1 MVIPMRVLDR
11 KLLRDLRRMK
21 GQVAAI
27 GAVVAMGVMMLVM
40 MSGLFVSLQETR
52 RAYYERYRF
61 ADVFAPLKRAPESLL
76 AALAAVPG
84 VAAAEGRVTG
94 DALLDLPGLD
104 LPLRARAL
112 SLPNVDGTC
121 LNGVRLVAGRMPDA
135 GNPDEILL
143 LQSFAAARG
152 LRPGDTIP
160 ATMNGSRRSLRIVG
174 LAQSPEFIYISA
186 PGEIVSNDAQYG
198 VFWMARK
205 AIAAAYGLK
214 GAFNEALLSLERDA
228 SLSAVL
234 AAADRIL
241 DPYGGMGAYGR
252 GEQSSNHFVEDELG
266 QLQAMRVVMPP
277 LFLIVAAFLLT
288 LVVSRMVQS
297 EREQIGLIK
306 AFGYS
311 DLSVGLHYFK
321 LTVAIAVLGAAAG
334 CILGVMAGRAL
345 AGVYL
350 IHFKFPFLT
359 FRLVP
364 GPFVTGFLVSVAS
377 ASAGGYFVLR
387 RVFALTPASAMRP
400 PAPPDYSR
408 TGNLG
413 RRLGER
419 LDQPCRMVLRR
430 LLRRPGRM
438 AGAALGIAAGM
449 ALSMGMLAILESFD
463 TIIDLTFNVMDRS
476 DVSVVFNDAV
486 PDRTLF
492 ELRSLPGVIE
502 AEPVRSVPVI
512 LRNGLRTHHGTI
524 DGLVF
529 PQRLNRALDAEL
541 RPIILRDGGVVLAQ
555 TLARALNAREGDLL
569 EVEVR
574 TGRRPKLS
582 LPVAGVAGTVL
593 GAPAFMGLDDLNR
606 VLREPG
612 RVSGAHLRVDGAMSG
627 PLYRKLKQMPAVAGV
642 RVKQNLKAAFRH
654 QMDSGPGSMRYIIL
668 AIAGVVAFGIVY
680 NTANIAYL
688 ERARDLA
695 SLRAMGFTRAEA
707 GFVLL
712 GELAVVTLAALAVG
726 GVLGYLLFFVYA
738 EAFSTELYQIP
749 TVFTAKSF
757 GNAARV
763 VLGAALLS
771 GWMVKRSM
779 DRADLVSVIK
789 TRE

>member
-61 ADVFAPLKRAPESLL
+61 ADVFVPLKRAPESLL

-84 VAAAEGRVTG
+84 VAAAEGRITG
-94 DALLDLPGLD
+94 DAQIDLPGLD

-112 SLPNVDGTC
+112 SLPNADGTC

-198 VFWMARK
+198 VFWMTRK

-214 GAFNEALLSLERDA
+214 GAFNEALLSLERNA

-438 AGAALGIAAGM
+438 AGAALGIAAAEA
-449 ALSMGMLAILESFD
+449 ALK
-463 TIIDLTFNVMDRS
+463 
-476 DVSVVFNDAV
+476 
-486 PDRTLF
+486 
-492 ELRSLPGVIE
+492 
-502 AEPVRSVPVI
+502 
-512 LRNGLRTHHGTI
+512 
-524 DGLVF
+524 
-529 PQRLNRALDAEL
+529 
-541 RPIILRDGGVVLAQ
+541 
-555 TLARALNAREGDLL
+555 LARADRERAAADRDLAQVQLRRIRGLRRSGAASQLQLDQAEREARTTAAALHNAEAAIAVREAERKGALSRL
-569 EVEVR
+569 
-574 TGRRPKLS
+574 RRFGGEGAKD
-582 LPVAGVAGTVL
+582 AGTKGL
-593 GAPAFMGLDDLNR
+593 PIHAPADGR
-606 VLREPG
+606 VLRVMRESEGPVSAG
-612 RVSGAHLRVDGAMSG
+612 TPLMETGDVENGLEVVVELLSSEAVRVS
-627 PLYRKLKQMPAVAGV
+627 
-642 RVKQNLKAAFRH
+642 
-654 QMDSGPGSMRYIIL
+654 PGDR
-668 AIAGVVAFGIVY
+668 
-680 NTANIAYL
+680 
-688 ERARDLA
+688 
-695 SLRAMGFTRAEA
+695 
-707 GFVLL
+707 
-712 GELAVVTLAALAVG
+712 
-726 GVLGYLLFFVYA
+726 
-738 EAFSTELYQIP
+738 
-749 TVFTAKSF
+749 
-757 GNAARV
+757 
-763 VLGAALLS
+763 ALLS
-771 GWMVKRSM
+771 GWGGDAILNGTVERIEPFAFTKVSALGVEEQRVNAIVRLTDPPEAFARLGHGFRVEVRIVVWEARDALAAPSSAVFRNGRDWAVFVVEDGTARLRAVAIGRNNGVDAQVLDGLRPG
-779 DRADLVSVIK
+779 DRVVVYPSSDLTDGARVAR
-789 TRE
+789 REAR

>member
-1 MVIPMRVLDR
+1 MVIPMQALDR

-84 VAAAEGRVTG
+84 VAAAEGRITG
-94 DALLDLPGLD
+94 DAQIDLPGLD
-104 LPLRARAL
+104 LPIRARAL
-112 SLPNVDGTC
+112 SLPNMDGAC
-121 LNGVRLVAGRMPDA
+121 LNGVRLVAGRMPDS

-143 LQSFAAARG
+143 LRSFAAARG

-198 VFWMARK
+198 VFWMGHR

-214 GAFNEALLSLERDA
+214 GAFNEVLLSLERDA

-234 AAADRIL
+234 AAMDRIL
-241 DPYGGMGAYGR
+241 EPYGGMGAYGR
-252 GEQSSNHFVEDELG
+252 GEQSSNHFVEDELE
-266 QLQAMRVVMPP
+266 QLRSMRVVMPP

-334 CILGVMAGRAL
+334 CILGVVAGRAL

-350 IHFKFPFLT
+350 LHFKFPFLT

-364 GPFVTGFLVSVAS
+364 GPFVTGFLVSIAS

-486 PDRTLF
+486 SDRTLF
-492 ELRSLPGVIE
+492 ELRSLPGVLDV
-502 AEPVRSVPVI
+502 EPVRSVPVI
-512 LRNGLRTHHGTI
+512 LRNGLRTHHGAI

-541 RPIILRDGGVVLAQ
+541 RPIALRDGGVVLAQ
-555 TLARALNAREGDLL
+555 TLARALNAQEGDILD
-569 EVEVR
+569 VEVR
-574 TGRRPKLS
+574 TGRHPKLS
-582 LPVAGVAGTVL
+582 LPVIGVAGTVL
-593 GAPAFMGLDDLNR
+593 GAPAFMELDGLNR
-606 VLREPG
+606 VLHEPR
-612 RVSGAHLRVDGAMSG
+612 RVSGAYLRVDGAMSG

-680 NTANIAYL
+680 NAANIAYL

-695 SLRAMGFTRAEA
+695 SLRAMGFTRAET

-712 GELAVVTLAALAVG
+712 GELAVVTLAALPVG

-763 VLGAALLS
+763 VLAAALLS
-771 GWMVKRSM
+771 GWMAKRSM